1 MALCSEIICV
11 APKGRRRERSR
22 LRREIRSRDGA
33 EGNVYEILIG
43 IMEGSY
49 FPWEFAAL
57 GCSNDIN
64 KSRTE

>member
-1 MALCSEIICV
+1 MALCSEIICDV
-11 APKGRRRERSR
+11 QREERDLVCTDIRS
-22 LRREIRSRDGA
+22 ECSRDGA

-57 GCSNDIN
+57 G
-64 KSRTE
+64 